1 MNSSELYSFV
11 SCFSLLSAA
20 FHIQFR
26 PHFHYLTTD
35 LSLSCSPSM
44 KCPLIIPLSPHLPNT
59 KPELE
64 KNNWF
69 HIYYQRKII
78 QFHRCVPVY
87 ILWFLM
93 SSALSLLT
101 EQSFRVIADSHYP
114 EKLLQTLSSIV
125 LSTQS
130 LSFKFNKN
138 RSNRNAQLSATNI
151 VIFFPIY

>member
-26 PHFHYLTTD
+26 PHFHSLTTD

-69 HIYYQRKII
+69 HIYYQRKIT

-101 EQSFRVIADSHYP
+101 EQSFRVIVDSHYP